1 MRRLHGLHSD
11 GKGGWI
17 KRTPSRLPR
26 FPRVLVTIFAC
37 ASQRGS
43 EQLESDS
50 FSKSARAP
58 LAIDKFE
65 ESPGDSVPAAF
76 LTEAAEVLACHGHRH
91 KVDHFEEHHDVL
103 VGLALKDSLE
113 VVIEE

>member
-11 GKGGWI
+11 GKGRRV
-17 KRTPSRLPR
+17 KRTLSRLPR

-43 EQLESDS
+43 EQLESNS
-50 FSKSARAP
+50 FSESARTP

-65 ESPGDSVPAAF
+65 ESPGNSVPAAF